1 MLYISYSM
9 VFLYFMVRII
19 TSFYGNQIH
28 CRPKTWFLSPKLR
41 QEVTL
46 VFPSK
51 NHNDTIRGYD
61 PATLGDLRSF
71 QRRANKKQQQD
82 LDLLRRALPEAPGPV
97 PVLSRRGPQ
106 RRASSCYRYP
116 TGAARRAAWRLH
128 NDDAFH
134 PWRHFTSRQF
144 YTRLRESTSVS

>member
-116 TGAARRAAWRLH
+116 TGAARRGARR
-128 NDDAFH
+128 DDCTTMT
-134 PWRHFTSRQF
+134 RSIRDVTSRRGNF
-144 YTRLRESTSVS
+144 IPG